1 MRLWRRTAREHAQ
14 ASRRLLALA
23 LSRWLATVAMLAS
36 HSRAG
41 QHLDL
46 DTFTPTNQRLRAVG
60 SGP

>member
-1 MRLWRRTAREHAQ
+1 MRQWRRSAREHAQ

-23 LSRWLATVAMLAS
+23 LSWWLATVVLLAS

-46 DTFTPTNQRLRAVG
+46 DTFTPTNQRLRVVG